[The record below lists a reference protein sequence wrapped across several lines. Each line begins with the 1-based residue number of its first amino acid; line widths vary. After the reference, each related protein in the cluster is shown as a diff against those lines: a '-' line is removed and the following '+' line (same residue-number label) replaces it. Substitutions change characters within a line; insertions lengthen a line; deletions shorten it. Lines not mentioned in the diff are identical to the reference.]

1 MDDRIQLVL
10 ITIRNTCN
18 RLTFP
23 VFARCDCPSS
33 QLEHIDCQRQ
43 AYPLVAQHTTLLIDD
58 WTEGGEE
65 GGRSLTTISSQLHY
79 RPGGITPKEIK
90 LFRRW
95 FRKLSIMIRIKI
107 VLRES
112 LVIPRVNKKLPQ
124 HGRLARWRKW
134 RDCDVG
140 EAKEGLGNE
149 LWRRWSN
156 RRVIEWAG
164 TWVKRRKGWRM
175 SCDVGEVKERL
186 ENEHTW
192 YL

>member
-1 MDDRIQLVL
+1 MWLSFQSAGAHWLPASGLPPSGATHNFTDRWL
-10 ITIRNTCN
+10 
-18 RLTFP
+18 
-23 VFARCDCPSS
+23 
-33 QLEHIDCQRQ
+33 
-43 AYPLVAQHTTLLIDD
+43 D
-58 WTEGGEE
+58 WRRGGGGEKPYDHFF
-65 GGRSLTTISSQLHY
+65 TTPLQTRRNH
-79 RPGGITPKEIK
+79 PKEIK

-112 LVIPRVNKKLPQ
+112 LVIPRVNKKLPH